1 MIKYPAID
9 PVIFSLGPF
18 HLGSFELGPLAIR
31 WYGLMYVIGFA
42 VAWWLGRKRAS
53 KPNST
58 WTPLDVDDLIF
69 YSAMGVILGGRLG
82 WITAYGFEQF
92 IKDPLMVFR
101 VWKGG
106 MSFHGGLVG
115 VLIALAL
122 FARRRK
128 RLFADVMDFLAPLP
142 GIGLCAGRI
151 GNFINGELWGKP
163 TDVPWGFIV
172 DPAKLHENQAQ
183 EAVDLCRRF
192 GIDPCLLHVHAS
204 QLYESALEGLLL
216 FTIVWIF
223 TLRPRPRLAPAGL
236 FLLGYGVFRFLIEF
250 VRVPDEN
257 RGYLL
262 FGWVTMGQI
271 LSTPMILAGLILLI
285 LAYRRAEPSGNYKS
299 AEASAASAQ
308 PNPVTA

>member
-1 MIKYPAID
+1 MITYPSID
-9 PVIFSLGPF
+9 PVIFSAGPV
-18 HLGSFELGPLAIR
+18 AVR

-53 KPNST
+53 NPTST
-58 WTPLDVDDLIF
+58 WTAIDVDDLIF
-69 YSAMGVILGGRLG
+69 YSAIGVILGGRLG
-82 WITAYGFEQF
+82 WITAYGFEQVVS
-92 IKDPLMVFR
+92 DPLMVFR

-115 VLIALAL
+115 VLIALAV
-122 FARRRK
+122 FAKRRQR
-128 RLFADVMDFLAPLP
+128 RFADVMDFLAPLP

-172 DPAKLHENQAQ
+172 DPSTLYPSQAQ
-183 EAVDLCRRF
+183 EAEDLCRRF
-192 GIDPCLLHVHAS
+192 AIDPCVLHVHPS

-223 TLRPRPRLAPAGL
+223 TAKPRPRLAPSGL
-236 FLLGYGVFRFLIEF
+236 FLLGYGVFRFLVEF

-271 LSTPMILAGLILLI
+271 LSTPMIIAGLTLLF
-285 LAYRRAEPSGNYKS
+285 LAYRRCEPSGNFK
-299 AEASAASAQ
+299 EAAAASPHDSPRA
-308 PNPVTA
+308 VTA

>member
-1 MIKYPAID
+1 MIKYPSID
-9 PVIFSLGPF
+9 PVIFSAGPV
-18 HLGSFELGPLAIR
+18 AVR

-53 KPNST
+53 SPAST
-58 WTPLDVDDLIF
+58 WTAIDVDDLIF
-69 YSAMGVILGGRLG
+69 YSAIGVIVGGRLG
-82 WITAYGFEQF
+82 WITAYGFEQVVS
-92 IKDPLMVFR
+92 DPFMVFR

-115 VLIALAL
+115 VLIALAV
-122 FARRRK
+122 FAKRRQR
-128 RLFADVMDFLAPLP
+128 RFADVMDFLAPLP

-163 TDVPWGFIV
+163 TDAPWGFVV
-172 DPAKLHENQAQ
+172 DPSTLYPSQAQ
-183 EAVDLCRRF
+183 EAEDLCRRF
-192 GIDPCLLHVHAS
+192 AIDPCVLHVHPS

-223 TLRPRPRLAPAGL
+223 TAKQRPRLAPSGV
-236 FLLGYGVFRFLIEF
+236 FLLGYGVFRFLVEF

-271 LSTPMILAGLILLI
+271 LSTPMIIAGLTLLT
-285 LAYRRAEPSGNYKS
+285 LAYRRREASGNFK
-299 AEASAASAQ
+299 EMVAASSPDSPRA
-308 PNPVTA
+308 VTA